1 MSNLGSIKISL
12 ENSFVLIEHKM
23 AKLNSNVQL
32 ADIWSRYIKAK
43 RNNCSGSEAENKK
56 KIEDLKNELT
66 IYAIKAL
73 KISDLILNEINDCI
87 NTLQNNKNTCWY
99 SSLFNRVVEM
109 KKELNNKI
117 FDAKS
122 LKDKFGNNKIAFKDI
137 NLDED
142 EYTYK
147 WYNLVSIGI
156 DFDDYDYAD
165 FEKMS
170 KKYGNVTKSN
180 MDIIHN
186 GYTQRCSSFD
196 LNRKLRKGQLLD
208 SKEIKIFSAIN
219 SACNNNKLE
228 KNIYL
233 FRFVDQEFI
242 KKYNIEFNRL
252 SKISISNALFKFK
265 NNIIDKNIKEKES
278 GFISSSCDIN
288 KNVFRSRDILLILYV
303 EKGCNLYATNNEQ
316 ESEIILSPGMIYHF
330 FDCYFI
336 ERKLYGEACY
346 QMIIKTFVKNYY

>member
-1 MSNLGSIKISL
+1 MSNLRSIKISL

-23 AKLNSNVQL
+23 AKLNSNVSQ
-32 ADIWSRYIKAK
+32 ADIWSRYIKIE
-43 RNNCSGSEAENKK
+43 RNKCSGSEAENKK
-56 KIEDLKNELT
+56 RIEELKNQLT

-87 NTLQNNKNTCWY
+87 ITLQNNKNTCWY

-122 LKDKFGNNKIAFKDI
+122 LKDKFGNNNIAFKDI

-142 EYTYK
+142 EYTFK
-147 WYNLVSIGI
+147 WYDLVSMGK
-156 DFDDYDYAD
+156 DLNDYHYAD

-208 SKEIKIFSAIN
+208 SKENKIFLAIN
-219 SACNNNKLE
+219 SACNNNKLK

-336 ERKLYGEACY
+336 ERKLYGETCY

>member
-1 MSNLGSIKISL
+1 MSNLESIKISL
-12 ENSFVLIEHKM
+12 KNSFVLIEHKM
-23 AKLNSNVQL
+23 AKLNSNVGL
-32 ADIWSRYIKAK
+32 ADVWSRYIKAE
-43 RNNCSGSEAENKK
+43 RNNCSVSEAEKK
-56 KIEDLKNELT
+56 KRIEGFKNQLT

-122 LKDKFGNNKIAFKDI
+122 LKDKFGNNNIAFKDI

-142 EYTYK
+142 EYTNK
-147 WYNLVSIGI
+147 WYDLVSIGI
-156 DFDDYDYAD
+156 DLNDYHYAD

-208 SKEIKIFSAIN
+208 SKEIKIYSAIN

>member
-1 MSNLGSIKISL
+1 MSNLESIKISL
-12 ENSFVLIEHKM
+12 ENSFLLIERKM
-23 AKLNSNVQL
+23 EKLNTKVYL
-32 ADIWSRYIKAK
+32 ADIWSKYIKDR
-43 RNNCSGSEAENKK
+43 RNKCSISEAENE
-56 KIEDLKNELT
+56 KIIQGYKNQLT
-66 IYAIKAL
+66 ICAIEAL
-73 KISDLILNEINDCI
+73 KIADLIINEINDCI
-87 NTLQNNKNTCWY
+87 NILQNNKNTYCY
-99 SSLFNRVVEM
+99 SSLFNRIVEM

-122 LKDKFGNNKIAFKDI
+122 LKDKFGNNNIAFKDI

-142 EYTYK
+142 EYTIKSYDLIAMGISLK
-147 WYNLVSIGI
+147 NYN
-156 DFDDYDYAD
+156 YAN

-208 SKEIKIFSAIN
+208 SKEIKIFLAIN